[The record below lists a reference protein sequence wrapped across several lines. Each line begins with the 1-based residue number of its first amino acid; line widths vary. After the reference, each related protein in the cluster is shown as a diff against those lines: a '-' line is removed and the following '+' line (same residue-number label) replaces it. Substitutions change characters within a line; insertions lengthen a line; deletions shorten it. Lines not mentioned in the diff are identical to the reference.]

1 VCGDNW
7 RCGTDASEGESNWER
22 AHELRRRA
30 AASGRPVRSGDGAAG
45 DAVAV
50 AGVGIK

>member
-1 VCGDNW
+1 MSCV
-7 RCGTDASEGESNWER
+7 GEQQ
-22 AHELRRRA
+22 AP
-30 AASGRPVRSGDGAAG
+30 GRPVRRGDGAAG